1 MPAGSTSRSTPAGSA
16 SRSTPDALRTLAAFQ
31 QWKATARLTSTIVE
45 ISDTNTTVATQSP
58 DFVWVAGDPV
68 LAARLA
74 LREDEALAK
83 VVVELNRDALEHQFA
98 DV

>member
-1 MPAGSTSRSTPAGSA
+1 VLLYHGGYRA
-16 SRSTPDALRTLAAFQ
+16 DALRTLAAFQ